1 MRHRTLQEYRGAA
14 LDVGAGER
22 GAGLGRGCQ
31 RVGERAR
38 PERSHGKCAVGMGV
52 QVGEAGRASH
62 ARLLLSWR
70 SGSISAIRPSRSEM
84 LNRPSRS
91 GMMTEATNVSK
102 AVAMIGR
109 LRRAQ

>member
-52 QVGEAGRASH
+52 QVGKTGQGEPRTAAAVVAS
-62 ARLLLSWR
+62 RLDFR
-70 SGSISAIRPSRSEM
+70 NPPIA
-84 LNRPSRS
+84 
-91 GMMTEATNVSK
+91 
-102 AVAMIGR
+102 
-109 LRRAQ
+109 